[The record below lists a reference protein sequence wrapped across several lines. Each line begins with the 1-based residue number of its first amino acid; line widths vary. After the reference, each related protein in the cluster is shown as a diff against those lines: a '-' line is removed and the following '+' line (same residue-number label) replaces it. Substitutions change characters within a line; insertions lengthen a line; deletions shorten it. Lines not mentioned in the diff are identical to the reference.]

1 MKRYERPGDP
11 PLQKWEP
18 IDPEALVGLKVE
30 MTIHPHAYEPQPVTY
45 TVMPDGPQ
53 PSCIH
58 CGKGISNPIHRMPA
72 PRHTIE
78 SHERDY
84 LTTFGHPCD
93 DPDCEFHG
101 DIRFEDTIG

>member
-1 MKRYERPGDP
+1 MKRYERPGNP

-18 IDPEALVGLKVE
+18 IDPEALVGLEVKL
-30 MTIHPHAYEPQPVTY
+30 TI
-45 TVMPDGPQ
+45 
-53 PSCIH
+53 
-58 CGKGISNPIHRMPA
+58 PA

-78 SHERDY
+78 SHEQDY
-84 LTTFGHPCD
+84 LAAFGHPCD